1 MNIDILI
8 IPETAAD
15 DSFPIRNILIYDFTI
30 PYSSDS
36 DSKRVARQ
44 LRVREDIIY
53 YLLATEK
60 NGLLTVLIML
70 IIKSTISTHIVKST
84 KSTSFLLITRKWL

>member
-44 LRVREDIIY
+44 LLVREDIIY

-60 NGLLTVLIML
+60 NGFVLIML
-70 IIKSTISTHIVKST
+70 Y
-84 KSTSFLLITRKWL
+84 L